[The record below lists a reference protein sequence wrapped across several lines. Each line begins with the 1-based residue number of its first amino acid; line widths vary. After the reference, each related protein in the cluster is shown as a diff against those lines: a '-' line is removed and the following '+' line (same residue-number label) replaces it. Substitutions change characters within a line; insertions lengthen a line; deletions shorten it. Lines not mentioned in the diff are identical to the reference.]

1 MGPTWTSFEVSWR
14 LKKRKKKGRLVGDGL
29 PRLLTA
35 TEFVSRVVQFE
46 VDRVAKED
54 GLTKRR
60 SMRDERAVAL
70 AEWKRLDEERKDM
83 Q

>member
-1 MGPTWTSFEVSWR
+1 
-14 LKKRKKKGRLVGDGL
+14 LVGDGL